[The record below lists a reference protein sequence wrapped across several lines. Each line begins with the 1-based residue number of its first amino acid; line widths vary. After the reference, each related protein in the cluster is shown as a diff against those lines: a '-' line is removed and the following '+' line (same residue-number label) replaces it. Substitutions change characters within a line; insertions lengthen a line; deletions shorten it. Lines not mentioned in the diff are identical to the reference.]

1 MKRRRGI
8 IDRFEEDLAVVEFG
22 EVMEDIPKSRL
33 PDSVQ
38 SGDVL
43 WFYEDGRVEM
53 DTGEKE
59 RLSKEIDELMDEL
72 WED

>member
-8 IDRFEEDLAVVEFG
+8 IDRFEGNLAVIEFG

-33 PDSVQ
+33 PKSIQ

-43 WFYEDGRVEM
+43 WFYEDGRVEV
-53 DTGEKE
+53 DVGEKQ
-59 RLSKEIDELMDEL
+59 RLSKEIDELMNEL

>member
-8 IDRFEEDLAVVEFG
+8 IDRFEGDLAVVEFG
-22 EVMEDIPKSRL
+22 EVMEDVPKSLL
-33 PDSVQ
+33 PDAVQ

-43 WFYEDGRVEM
+43 WFYEDGRVEV
-53 DTGEKE
+53 DVEGK
-59 RLSKEIDELMDEL
+59 RHLSKEIDELMDEL

>member
-8 IDRFEEDLAVVEFG
+8 IDRFEGDLVVVEFG

-59 RLSKEIDELMDEL
+59 RLSEEIDELMNEL

>member
-8 IDRFEEDLAVVEFG
+8 IDRFEGDLAVVEFG
-22 EVMEDIPKSRL
+22 EVMENIPKSRL
-33 PDSVQ
+33 PDTVKA
-38 SGDVL
+38 GDVL
-43 WFYEDGRVEM
+43 WFYEDGRVDVDVE
-53 DTGEKE
+53 EKR